1 MGTASPETYRGLLDD
16 ARKTYEEALELVQGI
31 DDRGFRKLVRWN
43 DIDLAVEKLSE
54 MNGTLKTK
62 IKELKENSKEKNKY
76 ESVRKEIEKL
86 LSELREKQ
94 CERNKP

>member
-16 ARKTYEEALELVQGI
+16 AWKTYEEALELVRGI
-31 DDRGFRKLVRWN
+31 DDRGFRKLVRRD

-54 MNGTLKTK
+54 MKGTLKTK
-62 IKELKENSKEKNKY
+62 IKELKENSKEKDKY
-76 ESVRKEIEKL
+76 ELVQTEIGKL